1 MAAGEGILAYKI
13 LLKYSAD
20 GVTYTDLEDLD
31 EIGEPGALTTPDVDV
46 TPLAPTDDV
55 RVYKKG
61 LKTGGDFT
69 FAQFYSKTRLATLIT
84 IRDAGT
90 DHYWKLIFPDATAE
104 NNRSYMVW
112 TGPLKTVTVRGV
124 GDPDD
129 PLVIACSG
137 KVNSDPAF
145 TQGS

>member
-1 MAAGEGILAYKI
+1 MAAGTGILSYGL
-13 LLKYSAD
+13 LLKYSAA
-20 GVTYTDLEDLD
+20 GVTYTDIEDLD
-31 EIGEPGALTTPDVDV
+31 EIGDPGSLSAPDVDV

-55 RVYKKG
+55 RVYRKG
-61 LKTGGDFT
+61 LKVGGDFT
-69 FAQFYSKTRLATLIT
+69 FSQFYSKTRMAALMA

-90 DHYWKLIFPDATAE
+90 DYYWKLILPDATSE
-104 NNRSYMVW
+104 NNRSYMIW
-112 TGPLKTVTVRGV
+112 TGPLKTVTIRGV

-129 PLVIACSG
+129 PLVIVCTG